1 MDKTFKNFKLDIDA
15 QNVAWLAIDKADA
28 SANVLSSE
36 VLLEL
41 DGALAHI
48 ESQKPS
54 ALVIYSAKKSGF
66 IAGADVNE
74 FTKATDEASAL
85 AIIRRG
91 QEVFTRIDK
100 MPFPTV
106 ALIHGFCLGGGM
118 ELALACRY
126 RVASTDEKTQMG
138 LPEVKLGIHPG
149 FGGTVRATR
158 VMGGISGLEMM
169 LTGRNFSAKA
179 AKKAGLV
186 DLTVPDR
193 HLKAAALSLIKKNAP
208 PHRAG
213 GMQAIAGF
221 PLLRGITAKVMRKKT
236 AEKADPG
243 QYPSPFALIDLWERY
258 GGDERRMMEEEARS
272 VSRLIVGDT
281 AQNLVRLFQLQDRL
295 KGFAKKSA
303 QPVKR
308 LHVVGAGAMG
318 GDIAA
323 WSALRGLTVTLQD
336 RETKFIAPAIK
347 RAAALFKKKLKDPR
361 LAQLALDRLIPDPSG
376 AGAASADIIIEAVFE
391 DLKVK
396 RELFAR
402 LEPMMKPGAVLA
414 SNTSSIPLEEMAAT
428 LARPERLVG
437 IHFFNPVPQMPL
449 VEVVRGAGTGAAAL
463 EAAFAYVGAIG
474 KLPVPVK
481 SSPGFLVN
489 RVLMPY
495 LMEAMMMEAEGIAPA
510 VIDAAAV
517 RFGMPMGPLLLG
529 DAVGLDICYHVGK
542 VFKEKLG
549 AEIPPKLESMVKE
562 GKLGVKSGQG
572 YYDHRGGKVRTA
584 AGPATPEMK
593 EVTDRLMLRYV
604 NECVACLRE
613 EIVADADLLD
623 AGMVFGSGFA
633 PFRGGPLRYARAA
646 GKAALAARLEELR
659 VKYGPRFA
667 PDAGWNAL

>member
-1 MDKTFKNFKLDIDA
+1 MDNTFTNFKLELDA
-15 QNVAWLAIDKADA
+15 QNIAWLGLDKADA
-28 SANVLSSE
+28 SANVLSSA
-36 VLLEL
+36 LLVEL

-48 ESQKPS
+48 EAHAPA

-66 IAGADVNE
+66 VAGADVNE

-91 QEVFTRIDK
+91 QEVFNRIEK

-106 ALIHGFCLGGGM
+106 VLIHGFCLGGGTEM
-118 ELALACRY
+118 ALACRY
-126 RVASTDEKTQMG
+126 RVASTDEKTQIG

-149 FGGTVRATR
+149 FGGTVRSTR
-158 VMGGISGLEMM
+158 IMGGIAGLEMM

-186 DLTVPDR
+186 DMTVPER
-193 HLKAAALSLIKKNAP
+193 HLRTAALSLIKKNAP

-213 GMQAIAGF
+213 GMQAIAGL
-221 PLLRGITAKVMRKKT
+221 PVLRGITAGMMRKKT
-236 AEKADPG
+236 AEKANPDH
-243 QYPSPFALIDLWERY
+243 YPSPFAMIDLWERY
-258 GGDERRMMEEEARS
+258 GGNERRMMEEEARS
-272 VSRLIVGDT
+272 VARLIVGDT
-281 AQNLVRLFQLQDRL
+281 AQNLVRLFQLQERL
-295 KGFAKKSA
+295 KGFAKKSG

-347 RAAALFKKKLKDPR
+347 RAAGLFKKKLKDPR
-361 LAQLALDRLIPDPSG
+361 LAQLALDRLIPDPAG
-376 AGAASADIIIEAVFE
+376 KGAASADIIIEAVFE
-391 DLKVK
+391 DLQVK
-396 RELFAR
+396 RDLFAR
-402 LEPMMKPGAVLA
+402 IEPVMKPGAVLA
-414 SNTSSIPLEEMAAT
+414 TNTSSIPLEEMAAT
-428 LARPERLVG
+428 LARPGQLVG

-449 VEVVRGAGTGAAAL
+449 VEVVQGAASSPAAL
-463 EAAFAYVGAIG
+463 DAAFAYVGAIG

-495 LMEAMMMEAEGIAPA
+495 LMEAMVMESEGIPA
-510 VIDAAAV
+510 ALIDAAAV

-529 DAVGLDICYHVGK
+529 DTVGLDICYHVGL

-549 AEIPPKLESMVKE
+549 AQVPPKLEAMVKE

-572 YYDHRGGKVRTA
+572 YYDHRAGKVRPA
-584 AGPATPEMK
+584 AGPSTPEMK
-593 EVTDRLMLRYV
+593 EITDRLMLRYV
-604 NECVACLRE
+604 NECVACLQE
-613 EIVADADLLD
+613 GIVADADLID

-633 PFRGGPLRYARAA
+633 PFRGGPLRFARTA
-646 GKAALAARLEELR
+646 GKAALVARLEELR
-659 VKYGPRFA
+659 VKYGARFV
-667 PDAGWNAL
+667 PNPGWNAL

>member
-1 MDKTFKNFKLDIDA
+1 MDNTFKNFKLDHDA
-15 QNVAWLAIDKADA
+15 QNIAWLGLDKADA
-28 SANVLSSE
+28 SANVLSSGM
-36 VLLEL
+36 LLEL
-41 DGALAHI
+41 DAALAHI
-48 ESQKPS
+48 ESHAPA
-54 ALVIYSAKKSGF
+54 ALIIYSAKKSGF
-66 IAGADVNE
+66 VAGADVNE

-91 QEVFTRIDK
+91 QEVFNRIEK

-106 ALIHGFCLGGGM
+106 ALIHGFCLGGGT

-126 RVASTDEKTQMG
+126 RVASTDEKTQIG

-149 FGGTVRATR
+149 FGGTVRSTR

-169 LTGRNFSAKA
+169 LTGRNFSSKA

-186 DLTVPDR
+186 DMTAPER
-193 HLKAAALSLIKKNAP
+193 HLKAAALSLIKRNAP
-208 PHRAG
+208 PRRAG
-213 GMQAIAGF
+213 GLQAIASL
-221 PLLRGITAKVMRKKT
+221 PVLRGITAGMMRKKT
-236 AEKADPG
+236 AQKADPG
-243 QYPSPFALIDLWERY
+243 QYPSPFAMIDLWERY

-272 VSRLIVGDT
+272 VSRLIVSDT
-281 AQNLVRLFQLQDRL
+281 AQNLVRLFQLQERL

-347 RAAALFKKKLKDPR
+347 RAAGLFKKKLKEPR
-361 LAQLALDRLIPDPSG
+361 LVQLALDRLIPDPSG

-402 LEPMMKPGAVLA
+402 LEPAMKSGAVLA
-414 SNTSSIPLEEMAAT
+414 TNTSSIPLEEMAAT
-428 LARPERLVG
+428 LSRPDRLVG

-449 VEVVRGAGTGAAAL
+449 VEVVQGAATGASAL
-463 EAAFAYVGAIG
+463 EAAFTYVGAIG

-495 LMEAMMMEAEGIAPA
+495 LMEAMVMEAEGIPAA

-529 DAVGLDICYHVGK
+529 DTVGLDICYHVGL

-549 AEIPPKLESMVKE
+549 ADVPQKLEKMVKE

-572 YYDHRGGKVRTA
+572 YYDHRSGKVRTA

-593 EVTDRLMLRYV
+593 EAADRLMLRYV

-613 EIVADADLLD
+613 GIVADADLID

-646 GKAALAARLEELR
+646 GKAALTARLEELR
-659 VKYGPRFA
+659 AKYGPRFT

>member
-1 MDKTFKNFKLDIDA
+1 MDKTFKNFKLEIDP
-15 QNVAWLAIDKADA
+15 QGVAWLALDKADA
-28 SANVLSSE
+28 SANVLSYD
-36 VLLEL
+36 VLMEL
-41 DGALAHI
+41 DAALTHI

-74 FTKATDEASAL
+74 FTKVTDEASAL
-85 AIIRRG
+85 TLIRRG
-91 QEVFTRIDK
+91 QDVFTRIET
-100 MPFPTV
+100 MPFPSV
-106 ALIHGFCLGGGM
+106 ALIHGFCLGGGT

-126 RVASTDEKTQMG
+126 RVASTDEKTQIG

-158 VMGGISGLEMM
+158 IMGGVAGLEMM

-179 AKKAGLV
+179 AKKSGLV
-186 DLTVPDR
+186 DMTAPER
-193 HLKAAALSLIKKNAP
+193 HLKTAALSLIKKNAP
-208 PHRAG
+208 PRKAG
-213 GMQAIAGF
+213 GMRAIAAL
-221 PLLRGITAKVMRKKT
+221 PVLRGITAGMMRKKT
-236 AEKADPG
+236 AEKANPEH
-243 QYPSPFALIDLWERY
+243 YPSPFAMIDVWAKY
-258 GGDERRMMEEEARS
+258 GGDERRMMEEEALS
-272 VSRLIVGDT
+272 VSRLIVSDT

-295 KGFAKKSA
+295 KGFSKKNA

-308 LHVVGAGAMG
+308 LHVVGAGIMG

-347 RAAALFKKKLKDPR
+347 RAAGMFKKKLKDPR
-361 LAQLALDRLIPDPSG
+361 LTQLALDRLIPDPSG
-376 AGAASADIIIEAVFE
+376 AGAASADIVIEAVFE

-402 LEPMMKPGAVLA
+402 LEPVMKSGAVLA
-414 SNTSSIPLEEMAAT
+414 TNTSSIPLEEMAAG

-437 IHFFNPVPQMPL
+437 IHFFNPVAQMPL
-449 VEVVRGAGTGAAAL
+449 VEVVQGAGSGAAAL

-495 LMEAMMMEAEGIAPA
+495 LMEAMVMESEGIPAA

-529 DAVGLDICYHVGK
+529 DTVGLDICYHVAQ
-542 VFKEKLG
+542 VFREKLG
-549 AEIPPKLESMVKE
+549 AQIPAKLESMVKD

-572 YYDHRGGKVRTA
+572 YYDHRSGKVRTA
-584 AGPATPEMK
+584 AGPVTAEMK
-593 EVTDRLMLRYV
+593 EVTDRLMMRYV

-613 EIVADADLLD
+613 GIVADADLID
-623 AGMVFGSGFA
+623 AGMVFGTGFA

-667 PDAGWNAL
+667 PDAGWSAL

>member
-1 MDKTFKNFKLDIDA
+1 MDKTFTNFKLEIDA
-15 QNVAWLAIDKADA
+15 QNVAWLALDKAGS
-28 SANVLSSE
+28 SANVLSYD
-36 VLLEL
+36 VLMEL
-41 DGALAHI
+41 GEALTHI
-48 ESQKPS
+48 ESLKP
-54 ALVIYSAKKSGF
+54 AGLAIHSAKKSGF

-74 FTKATDEASAL
+74 FTKVTDEASAL
-85 AIIRRG
+85 ALIRRG
-91 QEVFTRIDK
+91 QNVFTRMEA

-106 ALIHGFCLGGGM
+106 ALIHGFCLGGGT
-118 ELALACRY
+118 ELALGCRF
-126 RVASTDEKTQMG
+126 RVASTDEKTQIG

-158 VMGGISGLEMM
+158 LMGGIAGLEMM

-186 DLTVPDR
+186 DMAVPER
-193 HLKAAALSLIKKNAP
+193 HLKTAALSLIQKNAP
-208 PHRAG
+208 PHKAG
-213 GMQAIAGF
+213 GMKALAGL
-221 PLLRGITAKVMRKKT
+221 PILRGITASMMRKKT
-236 AEKADPG
+236 AEKADPAH
-243 QYPSPFALIDLWERY
+243 YPAPFAMIDLWARY
-258 GGDERRMMEEEARS
+258 GGDERRMMEEEALS
-272 VSRLIVGDT
+272 VSRLIVSDV

-303 QPVKR
+303 QPIKR
-308 LHVVGAGAMG
+308 LHVIGAGAMG

-347 RAAALFKKKLKDPR
+347 RAAAMFKKKLKDPR
-361 LAQLALDRLIPDPSG
+361 LTQLALDRLIPDPAG

-414 SNTSSIPLEEMAAT
+414 TNTSSIPLEEMAAT
-428 LARPERLVG
+428 LAHPERLVG
-437 IHFFNPVPQMPL
+437 IHFFNPVPLMPL
-449 VEVVRGAGTGAAAL
+449 VEVVQGAGTGAAAL

-481 SSPGFLVN
+481 SHPGFLVN

-495 LMEAMMMEAEGIAPA
+495 LMEAMMMESEGIAPA
-510 VIDAAAV
+510 LIDAAAV
-517 RFGMPMGPLLLG
+517 RFGMPMGPLLLA
-529 DAVGLDICYHVGK
+529 DTVGLDICYHVGQ

-549 AEIPPKLESMVKE
+549 ATMPTKLESMVKD

-572 YYDHRGGKVRTA
+572 YYDHRAGKVRTA
-584 AGPATPEMK
+584 AGPFTDEMK
-593 EVTDRLMLRYV
+593 EVTDRLILRYV
-604 NECVACLRE
+604 NECVACVRE
-613 EIVADADLLD
+613 GIVADADLID

-633 PFRGGPLRYARAA
+633 PFRGGPLRYARAV
-646 GKAALAARLEELR
+646 GKAALMARLGELQA
-659 VKYGPRFA
+659 KYGPRFT
-667 PDAGWNAL
+667 PDAGWNTL

>member
-1 MDKTFKNFKLDIDA
+1 MDKTFTNFKLEIDA

-28 SANVLSSE
+28 SANVLSSD
-36 VLLEL
+36 VLFEL
-41 DGALAHI
+41 DTALEHI
-48 ESQKPS
+48 ESQKPA

-85 AIIRRG
+85 ALIRRG
-91 QEVFTRIDK
+91 QGVFNRIEK

-106 ALIHGFCLGGGM
+106 ALIHGFCLGGGT
-118 ELALACRY
+118 ELAIACRY
-126 RVASTDEKTQMG
+126 RVASTDEKTQIG

-158 VMGGISGLEMM
+158 LMGGIAGLEMM

-179 AKKAGLV
+179 AKRAGLV
-186 DLTVPDR
+186 DMTAPER
-193 HLKAAALSLIKKNAP
+193 HLKAAALSLIRKNAP
-208 PHRAG
+208 PHKAG
-213 GMQAIAGF
+213 GVQAIAGL
-221 PLLRGITAKVMRKKT
+221 PILRGITAGMMRKKT
-236 AEKADPG
+236 AEKADPAH
-243 QYPSPFALIDLWERY
+243 YPSPFAMIDLWERH
-258 GGDERRMMEEEARS
+258 GGDERRMMEEEALS
-272 VSRLIVGDT
+272 VSRLIVSDT

-308 LHVVGAGAMG
+308 LHVVGAGIMG

-347 RAAALFKKKLKDPR
+347 RAAALFKKKLKEPR
-361 LAQLALDRLIPDPSG
+361 LVRLALDRLIPDTTG

-414 SNTSSIPLEEMAAT
+414 TNTSSIPLEEMAAG
-428 LARPERLVG
+428 LAHPERLVG

-449 VEVVRGAGTGAAAL
+449 VEVVRGTATGAAAL

-481 SSPGFLVN
+481 SNPGFLVN

-495 LMEAMMMEAEGIAPA
+495 LMEAMMMESEGIAPA

-517 RFGMPMGPLLLG
+517 RFGMPMGPLLLA
-529 DAVGLDICYHVGK
+529 DTVGLDICYHVGQ

-549 AEIPPKLESMVKE
+549 AEMPPKLESMVKD

-572 YYDHRGGKVRTA
+572 YYDHRSGKVRTA
-584 AGPATPEMK
+584 AGPLTDEMK

-613 EIVADADLLD
+613 GIVADAELLD
-623 AGMVFGSGFA
+623 AGMVFGTGFA
-633 PFRGGPLRYARAA
+633 PFRGGPVRYARAA
-646 GKAALAARLEELR
+646 GTAALVARLVELQA
-659 VKYGPRFA
+659 KYGPRFA
-667 PDAGWNAL
+667 PDAGWNTL

>member
-1 MDKTFKNFKLDIDA
+1 MDKTFKNFKLEIDP

-149 FGGTVRATR
+149 FGGTVRSTR

-208 PHRAG
+208 PHKAG
-213 GMQAIAGF
+213 GMQAIAGL

-347 RAAALFKKKLKDPR
+347 RAAALFNKKLKDPR

-376 AGAASADIIIEAVFE
+376 AGAASADIVIEAVFE

-414 SNTSSIPLEEMAAT
+414 SNTSSIPLEEIAAT

-529 DAVGLDICYHVGK
+529 DTVGLDICYHVGK

-613 EIVADADLLD
+613 GIVADADLLD

-667 PDAGWNAL
+667 PDAGWSAL